1 MKIGRS
7 ALFHQKVS
15 KKFTNCFFHD
25 PLLGP
30 PWGPKIDQKFS
41 FFAKWRSREIFSARF
56 LWLAVFSHFW
66 RRCGSIFGG
75 PDPQKV
81 MTLTGISHFFDFQK
95 NRKKRPPG
103 TPKWTPDGQELAK
116 KVAKTTKIAKKSSFL
131 RDQFLTIFLNAFLS
145 GFFGTPGTLG
155 GMREASLGRDLEG
168 KPPLVRRG
176 W

>member
-1 MKIGRS
+1 MWGLGCAAGLPWFGRFIRKFQALRLERLKLSPKWVFRWDKHAGHRRATVNFPSIFGQKSSKFGPELVQKLKKWWKS
-7 ALFHQKVS
+7 AKPRLWTKKKQKKEPNSFCQV
-15 KKFTNCFFHD
+15 

-81 MTLTGISHFFDFQK
+81 MTLSGISYFFNFLK
-95 NRKKRPPG
+95 SCKK
-103 TPKWTPDGQELAK
+103 
-116 KVAKTTKIAKKSSFL
+116 
-131 RDQFLTIFLNAFLS
+131 
-145 GFFGTPGTLG
+145 
-155 GMREASLGRDLEG
+155 
-168 KPPLVRRG
+168 
-176 W
+176 